1 MLGSTWSG
9 PLNRQDARNARGFE
23 EPASDVDAMASAVL
37 EAAVE
42 VHRVL
47 GPGFLE
53 GVYEL
58 ALGLE
63 LTLRH
68 IPFVRQPAMAIV
80 YKDHLVGDLR
90 PDLLVA
96 ERLIVELKTVDRLA
110 PIHLAQALSY
120 LKATQLPLALVI
132 HFNVP
137 VLLRGV
143 RRVVRCAP
151 PPL

>member
-1 MLGSTWSG
+1 V
-9 PLNRQDARNARGFE
+9 NRQDAKDARKLE
-23 EPASDVDAMASAVL
+23 EPGGEIDAVASAVL

-53 GVYEL
+53 GVYEQ
-58 ALGLE
+58 ALDVE
-63 LTLRH
+63 LTLRC
-68 IPFVRQPAMAIV
+68 IAFVRQPPIAVV
-80 YKDHLVGDLR
+80 YKDRLVGDMR

-96 ERLIVELKTVDRLA
+96 RRLIVELKTVDQLGS
-110 PIHLAQALSY
+110 IHLAQALSY

-132 HFNVP
+132 NFNVP

-143 RRVVRCAP
+143 RRVVLRAP
-151 PPL
+151 PSL

>member
-1 MLGSTWSG
+1 V
-9 PLNRQDARNARGFE
+9 NRQDARAARGLE
-23 EPASDVDAMASAVL
+23 EPEEGVDELVSSVL
-37 EAAVE
+37 QAAVE

-47 GPGFLE
+47 GPGYFE

-58 ALGLE
+58 ALNRE
-63 LTLRH
+63 LTLRGV
-68 IPFVRQPAMAIV
+68 PFVRQPVVAIL
-80 YKDHLVGDLR
+80 YKDQLVGDAR

-96 ERLIVELKTVDRLA
+96 RRLIVELKTVDRVA

-132 HFNVP
+132 NFNVP

-143 RRVVRCAP
+143 RRVVLRSSP
-151 PPL
+151 ISLTLSL